1 VTGIILIQ
9 RLLEKIALLERIR
22 HGGRLI
28 LIWRSVLRGHPDRAE
43 FFKCIPARCGSLP
56 G

>member
-1 VTGIILIQ
+1 MTGIILIQ

-22 HGGRLI
+22 YCGRLI
-28 LIWRSVLRGHPDRAE
+28 LIGRLVLRGYPDRAE
-43 FFKCIPARCGSLP
+43 FFECIPARCGSLP